1 MPLLTEQ
8 LRECLAAP
16 VPEHIHVGDITV
28 GVPTHLETGP
38 SIPAA
43 VLIPIV
49 RRPRP
54 AVLLTTRTAHLR
66 NHAGQVAFPGGRID
80 PTDADAAAAA
90 LREAE
95 EEIGLAAQ
103 EVEVIG
109 QADPYRTGS
118 GFRIA
123 PVVGLIRPDLP
134 LVPSPDEVANI
145 FEVPMDFALDPR
157 NYRMQEVMW
166 QGRKRHYYETDFDGH
181 HIWGATAGML
191 VNLARRLA

>member
-1 MPLLTEQ
+1 MPSLTEQ
-8 LRECLAAP
+8 LRACLRAP
-16 VPEHIHVGDITV
+16 APAHIHAGDITV
-28 GVPTHLETGP
+28 GVPTHLESGP
-38 SIPAA
+38 TIPAA

-49 RRPRP
+49 RRPDP

-95 EEIGLAAQ
+95 EEIGLATSD
-103 EVEVIG
+103 VEIIG
-109 QADPYRTGS
+109 QTDSYRTGT

-123 PVVGLIRPDLP
+123 PVVGLIPPDLP
-134 LVPSPDEVANI
+134 LVPSPHEVANI
-145 FEVPMDFALDPR
+145 FEVPMDFLLDPA
-157 NYRMQEVMW
+157 NYRLREMMW
-166 QGRKRHYYETDFDGH
+166 QGRKRHYYEMDFDGH

-191 VNLARRLA
+191 VNLAHRLA